1 MRTLPSGNLKNF
13 CADVYPH
20 LCVRALKTKSYI
32 NNRKLFHAEQVLSR
46 ITFNSTLRSRLTL
59 KSKIAFTRTWKDI
72 LTVNHES
79 RINKSLNHV
88 SREKNSP
95 NHASRQ
101 ISARSKKMEAFS
113 NPIKNDTILYPIEAP
128 LWKLSFRKEEK
139 VKEMLMVMTMKWT
152 VY

>member
-95 NHASRQ
+95 NHASR
-101 ISARSKKMEAFS
+101 KKYRGPSVKWNWCAANFGKWNFLLICNHKYCNLAFFS
-113 NPIKNDTILYPIEAP
+113 
-128 LWKLSFRKEEK
+128 
-139 VKEMLMVMTMKWT
+139 
-152 VY
+152 

>member
-20 LCVRALKTKSYI
+20 LFVRALKTKSYI

-88 SREKNSP
+88 SR
-95 NHASRQ
+95 
-101 ISARSKKMEAFS
+101 KK
-113 NPIKNDTILYPIEAP
+113 K
-128 LWKLSFRKEEK
+128 
-139 VKEMLMVMTMKWT
+139 
-152 VY
+152 